1 MKDRQRSR
9 LEPRDEDG
17 KAREGWRDG
26 RRANQRGP
34 VLIVG
39 AHRSGTT
46 ATARALELLG
56 LQIGQHLDSHGEPR
70 ALQKLHEEYLR
81 RLGGAWHNPAPFL
94 ESIRTPAGKRDCTEY
109 LQANVRRDFACI
121 FAYRNNPKGLW
132 LRLRLRLGA
141 PWGWKEPRT
150 TLFAPCWLEIFPHAL
165 IVHVVRD
172 SIAAAKSIRDREL
185 KFQAAGDPPS
195 GNVDNLDYCVRL
207 VQTYI
212 EAGECLAE
220 SPKYRR
226 VCFEEIQANP
236 RKVLEQLAHFCGLS
250 FTSAQLTEAASTI
263 RPAS

>member
-1 MKDRQRSR
+1 MKDRQR
-9 LEPRDEDG
+9 
-17 KAREGWRDG
+17 A
-26 RRANQRGP
+26 P

-56 LQIGQHLDSHGEPR
+56 LQLGQHLDSHREPR
-70 ALQKLHEEYLR
+70 PLQKLHEEYLR
-81 RLGGAWHNPAPFL
+81 HLGGAWHNPSPFL
-94 ESIRTPAGKRDCTEY
+94 EAIRTPEGKRDCTEY
-109 LQANVRRDFACI
+109 LRKNMRRDFARI
-121 FAYRNNPKGLW
+121 FGYRNNPRGLW
-132 LRLRLRLGA
+132 LRVRLKLGA

-150 TLFAPCWLEIFPHAL
+150 TLFAPSWLEVFPDAR

-172 SIAAAKSIRDREL
+172 SLAAATSIRDREL

-195 GNVDNLDYCVRL
+195 GNIDNLDYCVEL

-212 EAGECLAE
+212 EAGERLAA

-226 VCFEEIQANP
+226 VRFEDIQANP
-236 RKVLEQLAHFCGLS
+236 RKVLDQLAHFCGLS

-263 RPAS
+263 RPAP